1 MLEQLIVQMGKNQK
15 SMCTINVDQNFG
27 HECGWTEVDPAD
39 GAENVQLGGGGAK
52 FLQHLTGF
60 VRAIPL
66 ASQDYNLCDVQCARS
81 GIACRWKA
89 ISQEVHCRHAAD
101 ASVLGAV

>member
-27 HECGWTEVDPAD
+27 HECGWTELDPAD
-39 GAENVQLGGGGAK
+39 GAENVHLGGGGAK

-60 VRAIPL
+60 VRAIL
-66 ASQDYNLCDVQCARS
+66 WRAKLQSL
-81 GIACRWKA
+81 
-89 ISQEVHCRHAAD
+89 
-101 ASVLGAV
+101 